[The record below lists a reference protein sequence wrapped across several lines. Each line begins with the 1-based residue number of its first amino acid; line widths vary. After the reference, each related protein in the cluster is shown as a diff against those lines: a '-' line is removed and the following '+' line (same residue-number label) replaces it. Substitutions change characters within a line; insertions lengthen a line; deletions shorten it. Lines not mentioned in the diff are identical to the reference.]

1 MKNLP
6 TSNTLLVFILSIAV
20 GHINAGGRQCVTP
33 LAQPQG
39 SIPAAGRDSHHSAT
53 VADPLCA
60 FMKDSVRP
68 NGLAV
73 AGNCIWQPSGA
84 CDSCLE
90 VSLFLIS
97 KADLRK
103 VMSFFPEV

>member
-1 MKNLP
+1 MNLP
-6 TSNTLLVFILSIAV
+6 TSNTLLVFILSIAL
-20 GHINAGGRQCVTP
+20 GHMNAGGRQCVAA

-39 SIPAAGRDSHHSAT
+39 SVPAAGREIHHSAT

-60 FMKDSVRP
+60 FLKGSVRP

-73 AGNCIWQPSGA
+73 AGNSIWPPSGV
-84 CDSCLE
+84 CDISLE

-97 KADLRK
+97 KADLQK
-103 VMSFFPEV
+103 VMSFIPEV